1 VTQTPEVEVKRA
13 STKRRFPLV
22 AEKGNQRRMAPVM
35 ITPAKLRTKILA
47 GEKCLEKKFL
57 IRMRIFIGIDIF
69 KNLSIETKLT
79 TPYYMKSL
87 KNQTLFSWRILMADG
102 HGSGKISL
110 KQRLVFF

>member
-1 VTQTPEVEVKRA
+1 
-13 STKRRFPLV
+13 
-22 AEKGNQRRMAPVM
+22 MAPVM
-35 ITPAKLRTKILA
+35 ITPAKLRTKILV

-87 KNQTLFSWRILMADG
+87 KNQTLFSWRMATVR
-102 HGSGKISL
+102 GKYP
-110 KQRLVFF
+110 